1 MASLLSVGGE
11 QNPDLAWKVNMMGLK
26 NVLDLAREFKTRV
39 FWPSSIAAFGPTSP
53 KENTQQS
60 TILEP
65 TTMYGVTKVGG
76 ELLCQ
81 YYFLKWGID
90 IRSVRYPGIVTWKTP
105 PSQGTSEY
113 SVAMFYEGLKNGKYE
128 RFLSENTRIP
138 MMYIN
143 DAVKATIMI
152 MDADEKEIKI
162 RTSYNLSAMSFSAKE
177 LENEIKKQIPLVVT
191 YKPDERQ
198 KIADSWPNSL
208 DDTEARSDWGWK
220 PDFELSQL
228 VDVIIKNLKI
238 KFTPIKSGLN

>member
-1 MASLLSVGGE
+1 
-11 QNPDLAWKVNMMGLK
+11 
-26 NVLDLAREFKTRV
+26 
-39 FWPSSIAAFGPTSP
+39 
-53 KENTQQS
+53 
-60 TILEP
+60 
-65 TTMYGVTKVGG
+65 
-76 ELLCQ
+76 
-81 YYFLKWGID
+81 
-90 IRSVRYPGIVTWKTP
+90 
-105 PSQGTSEY
+105 
-113 SVAMFYEGLKNGKYE
+113 MFYEGLKNGKYE
-128 RFLSENTRIP
+128 CFLSENTRIP

-238 KFTPIKSGLN
+238 KFNTK